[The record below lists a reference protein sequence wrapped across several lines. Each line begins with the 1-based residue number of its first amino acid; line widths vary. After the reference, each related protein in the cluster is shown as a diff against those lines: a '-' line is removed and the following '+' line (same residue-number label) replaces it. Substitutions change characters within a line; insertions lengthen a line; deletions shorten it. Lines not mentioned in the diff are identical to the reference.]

1 MLPCSK
7 GSNTFQ
13 PRWFASTVWLL
24 LQADPFSL
32 SGPEQG
38 TLTQTKKGNSLLCQ
52 PEQELRLVK
61 DIPQKASSVEA
72 AFLKEDYTAKT
83 LAISADKKR
92 GGLHLATADVRADMT
107 VEKIMRTKK
116 FWEVQD
122 QSIRYC
128 DA

>member
-1 MLPCSK
+1 MIDFFHAALFK
-7 GSNTFQ
+7 GIKYFFSQDDLLRLFC
-13 PRWFASTVWLL
+13 LL
-24 LQADPFSL
+24 LQADHFSL

-38 TLTQTKKGNSLLCQ
+38 TLTHTKKGNSLLCQ

-61 DIPQKASSVEA
+61 DIPQKASSAEA
-72 AFLKEDYTAKT
+72 AFLKEGYTAKT

-116 FWEVQD
+116 F
-122 QSIRYC
+122 
-128 DA
+128 